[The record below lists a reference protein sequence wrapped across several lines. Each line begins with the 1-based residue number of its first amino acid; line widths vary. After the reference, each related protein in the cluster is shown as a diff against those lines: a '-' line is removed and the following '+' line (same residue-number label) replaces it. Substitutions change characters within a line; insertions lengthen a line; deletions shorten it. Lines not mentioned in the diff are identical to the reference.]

1 MFSKFGNKLNIPPK
15 FNKFVYKGYQQKLG
29 FKERISSAP
38 LGYLLTGLGV
48 GGLGYVMYNSHKR
61 SAEFTKSMIAGGQTV
76 AKDLSLKRTRDT
88 LLYFSG
94 SLATTSLMVAGML
107 RNPTILRWSYGMG
120 PLLLTLPLSF
130 LCIYKMYTT
139 PPTPQNSLM
148 KHAFWLGFNATMAFS
163 LVPIISMSELVVIRD
178 AFLLTSGAFGGLGL
192 VAYNARDDAFLGM
205 SGLLGAGLGGIAA
218 IGIANIFL
226 QSNALFNIWL
236 YAGLGLF
243 LAFVLYDM
251 KEIQNRAKRSLY
263 FDPMSE
269 SVKVYLDFINIF
281 VRLVYILQN
290 RKNKH

>member
-1 MFSKFGNKLNIPPK
+1 VS
-15 FNKFVYKGYQQKLG
+15 KGYQRKLG
-29 FKERISSAP
+29 FKERVSSAP

-48 GGLGYVMYNSHKR
+48 GGLSYIMWNTHKR
-61 SAEFTKSMIAGGQTV
+61 SAELTRSMIAGGSTV
-76 AKDLSLKRTRDT
+76 GKDISLKRTRDT
-88 LLYFSG
+88 MLYFTG
-94 SLATTSLMVAGML
+94 SLVSTSLMVTGML
-107 RNPTILRWSYGMG
+107 RSPTILRWSYGWG
-120 PLLLTLPLSF
+120 PLLMTLPVSF
-130 LCIYKMYTT
+130 FCMYKMYTT
-139 PPTPQNSLM
+139 PPTPQNSIR
-148 KHAFWLGFNATMAFS
+148 KHLYWLGFNAAIAFS
-163 LVPIISMSELVVIRD
+163 LVPIISVSELVVLRD

-226 QSNALFNIWL
+226 QSNALFNVWL
-236 YAGLGLF
+236 YGGLALF

-251 KEIQNRAKRSLY
+251 KEVQNRAKRSLY

-290 RKNKH
+290 RKNRS